1 MEQTERGRTADGAV
15 SLRRPEPRTGQTSLS
30 SDKMAHFKYIYIKF
44 LQIKCQTKHCR
55 SQKGKKKKKQISLTG
70 KGRLT
75 EKQKKAKFTET

>member
-44 LQIKCQTKHCR
+44 YKSSVKR
-55 SQKGKKKKKQISLTG
+55 STAEAKKGRKKKQISLTG
-70 KGRLT
+70 KGRLLRS
-75 EKQKKAKFTET
+75 KGSRVH